1 MRRGGALLPNKE
13 LLLSA
18 LPWWA
23 RLATLAVA
31 ADKVRQ
37 QNSES
42 LDRTMSRAE

>member
-1 MRRGGALLPNKE
+1 MNPTGVLPNKE

-31 ADKVRQ
+31 ANKVRQ
-37 QNSES
+37 QNSET
-42 LDRTMSRAE
+42 LERLP